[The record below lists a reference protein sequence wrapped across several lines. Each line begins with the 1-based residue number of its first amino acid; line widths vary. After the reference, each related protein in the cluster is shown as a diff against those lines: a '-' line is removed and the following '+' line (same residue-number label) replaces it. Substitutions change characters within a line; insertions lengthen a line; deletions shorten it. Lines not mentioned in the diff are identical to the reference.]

1 MRVLQILIAALA
13 ILISAIAVVWLAQ
26 PTADPLAGAAPR
38 LVARGQDVAQ
48 ACEVCHAIAPG
59 SAPRI
64 GPSLRG
70 IVGRP
75 VAGVAG
81 HGYSPAMRA
90 AGGTWTVDRLDA
102 FLTDPRRYL
111 PGTSMAYA
119 GLHDDADRAALIAYL
134 ETLDTDR

>member
-13 ILISAIAVVWLAQ
+13 ILGLAIAVAWLVQ
-26 PTADPLAGAAPR
+26 PTADPMAGVDPG
-38 LVARGQDVAQ
+38 LVARGQEVAQ

-64 GPSLRG
+64 APSLRG

-75 VAGVAG
+75 VAGVDG

-119 GLHDDADRAALIAYL
+119 GLRDDVDRAALIAYL
-134 ETLDTDR
+134 ETLGTTR

>member
-13 ILISAIAVVWLAQ
+13 ILGLAIAVAWLVQ
-26 PTADPLAGAAPR
+26 PTADPMAGADPG
-38 LVARGQDVAQ
+38 LVARGQDVAR

-75 VAGVAG
+75 VAGVDG

-90 AGGTWTVDRLDA
+90 AGGTWTVGRLDA

-119 GLHDDADRAALIAYL
+119 GLRDDADRAALIAYL
-134 ETLDTDR
+134 ETLGTTR